1 VESHAEQAQLGKGKR
16 SIRAPR
22 RNGFAFVD
30 ASFGRAL
37 TSGRNLAVPRRTTVV
52 SRGDGPRRIEF
63 PVNDTAPLPRSSKS
77 TNLTTAEPIFG
88 KCR

>member
-37 TSGRNLAVPRRTTVV
+37 TLGRKLAVPRRTTVV
-52 SRGDGPRRIEF
+52 SHDDGPRRIKF
-63 PVNDTAPLPRSSKS
+63 TISDTASLPRSSKS
-77 TNLTTAEPIFG
+77 TNLIPAEPTANVG
-88 KCR
+88 